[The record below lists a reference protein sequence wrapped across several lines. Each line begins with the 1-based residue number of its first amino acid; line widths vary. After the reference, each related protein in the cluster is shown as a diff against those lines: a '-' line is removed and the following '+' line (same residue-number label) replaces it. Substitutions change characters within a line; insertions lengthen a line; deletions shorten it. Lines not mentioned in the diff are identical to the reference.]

1 MNLEDIAEEMRDQAR
16 RERPRSARTNWCQR
30 LSFVVSRPV
39 AYRGISMRSQLEAD
53 FAHFLDGKQVRWDYE
68 PEYFGGPGEGYLPD
82 FRIVRDTG
90 ATYVEVKPTIA
101 EVPRAQ
107 KRLELVWER
116 HPDATLLVVCGEGN
130 NFYAALNGQPWESW
144 TERWKHR

>member
-1 MNLEDIAEEMRDQAR
+1 MDDVAEQVREQALR
-16 RERPRSARTNWCQR
+16 ARPRSARTNWCQPIS
-30 LSFVVSRPV
+30 LIVSRP
-39 AYRGISMRSQLEAD
+39 AEYRGVSMRSQLEAD
-53 FAHFLDGKQVRWDYE
+53 FAHWLDSKQVRWDYE

-82 FRIVRDTG
+82 FRIVRDDS

-107 KRLELVWER
+107 ERLELVWQR

-130 NFYAALNGQPWESW
+130 TFYAALKDQPWESW